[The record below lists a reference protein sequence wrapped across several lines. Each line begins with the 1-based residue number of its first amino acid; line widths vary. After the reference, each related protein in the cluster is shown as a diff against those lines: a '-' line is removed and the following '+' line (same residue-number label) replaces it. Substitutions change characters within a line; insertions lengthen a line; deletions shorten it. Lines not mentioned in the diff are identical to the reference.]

1 MENASRATW
10 LLHVDYFIKLTDS
23 GEWEEFIA
31 RNKRNFARSGVPAA
45 GRNRA

>member
-23 GEWEEFIA
+23 GEWKEFIA
-31 RNKRNFARSGVPAA
+31 RNKRISPAPLYP
-45 GRNRA
+45 R